1 MRRCL
6 RFSCA
11 EGKPPLLAL
20 DGASRDDEPII
31 ADPGGAIMSNIV
43 QGYPVPG
50 NWRKPLEQEEEQN
63 KGK

>member
-1 MRRCL
+1 L
-6 RFSCA
+6 G
-11 EGKPPLLAL
+11 EV
-20 DGASRDDEPII
+20 SRDYERII
-31 ADPGGAIMSNIV
+31 ADPGGAIMSDIV